1 MNMPNGWH
9 NHWPGRGP
17 YVHLPPWRR
26 PGWLY
31 GRGACWWRRG
41 QYHPMKPEEEIT
53 LLTEQ
58 KALIE
63 EQQKATQDMLQRIQ
77 ERIDKLKT
85 QQ

>member
-1 MNMPNGWH
+1 
-9 NHWPGRGP
+9 
-17 YVHLPPWRR
+17 
-26 PGWLY
+26 
-31 GRGACWWRRG
+31 
-41 QYHPMKPEEEIT
+41 MKPEEEIT